1 MEEVKNIITVDGIEV
16 ELNGEKNL
24 LEVIRKAGIDLPTFC
39 YHPEFAELGATYGA
53 CRMCVFE
60 NEWGGID
67 ASCSTVPRAGMVVK
81 TNTERLRRYRKN
93 ILELMLANHC
103 RECTTC
109 EKNEICKLREFSTKY
124 GLTDVRFPNTNPTPK
139 IDASSPC
146 IVRDESKCIL
156 CGACVRVCDE
166 IQNVGAIAFTKRS
179 SHASVGTAFNIPL
192 GESNC
197 VGCGQCAAFCP
208 TGAITIKNDTEKV
221 FSALSS
227 KDTYTTVQIAPAVRV
242 AVGKEF
248 GLPAGED
255 VLGKIVAALRYM
267 GFSEVYDTTVGAD
280 MTVYEE
286 SAEFLRKV
294 QNGEKLP
301 LFTSCCP
308 GWVKF
313 VENEYPEFLPQ
324 VSTCR
329 SPMEMVA
336 PVLRDRI
343 DAGLA
348 AEGKKHFHVAIMPC
362 TGKKKEILRDEFKGQ
377 VDVVLSTVELI
388 KMIRRCGLNFAKL
401 QPSAPDSI
409 YGPTS
414 GAGVIFG
421 VTGGVTEAVLRKVV
435 NDTSDAALEQ
445 ISYVGVRG
453 LEGVKEATVALG
465 DKQLKIA
472 VVSGLANTSRLLEAL
487 KDGSKHYDLVEV
499 MACPGGC
506 VYGGGQ
512 PKTEDACE
520 HKARFD
526 GLYNADKASVIRTSQ
541 QNKAVEELL
550 ESLGDKKH
558 DLLHVH
564 YVKH

>member
-1 MEEVKNIITVDGIEV
+1 MEEIKNTITVDGIEV

-24 LEVIRKAGIDLPTFC
+24 LEVIRKAGIELPTFC
-39 YHPEFAELGATYGA
+39 YYPEFKDLGATYGA
-53 CRMCVFE
+53 CRMCVYE

-67 ASCSTVPRAGMVVK
+67 ASCSTVPRAGMVIK
-81 TNTERLRRYRKN
+81 TNTERLRKYRKN
-93 ILELMLANHC
+93 ILELLLANHC

-109 EKNEICKLREFSTKY
+109 EKNETCKLRKFATQF

-179 SHASVGTAFNIPL
+179 SHASVGTSYNVPL
-192 GESNC
+192 AESNC

-221 FSALSS
+221 WTALSD
-227 KDTYTTVQIAPAVRV
+227 KNTYTTVQIAPAVRV
-242 AVGKEF
+242 AVSKEF

-255 VLGKIVAALRYM
+255 VMGKIVSALRYM
-267 GFSEVYDTTVGAD
+267 GFDEVYDTTVGAD

-294 QNGEKLP
+294 QNGETLP

-313 VENEYPEFLPQ
+313 AENEYPEILPQ
-324 VSTCR
+324 ISTCR

-336 PVLRDRI
+336 SVLREKI
-343 DAGLA
+343 DATVN

-362 TGKKKEILRDEFKGQ
+362 TGKKKEIVRDEFLGK
-377 VDVVLSTVELI
+377 VDVVISTVELI
-388 KMIRRCGLNFAKL
+388 KMIRRCGLLFANVK
-401 QPSAPDSI
+401 PSTPDSV

-435 NDTSDAALEQ
+435 NDTSDKALEE

-453 LEGVKEATVALG
+453 LDGVKETTVMLG
-465 DKQLKIA
+465 DKELKIA
-472 VVSGLANTSRLLEAL
+472 VVSGLANASALIEAM
-487 KDGSKHYDLVEV
+487 KAGKHYDLVEV

-512 PKTEDACE
+512 PKTEDASE
-520 HKARFD
+520 HQARFE
-526 GLYNADKASVIRTSQ
+526 GLYNADKASAIRCSQ

-550 ESLGDKKH
+550 ASLGDKKH
-558 DLLHVH
+558 ELLHVH
-564 YVKH
+564 YAKH